1 MEEVIR
7 VLGASKIV
15 LRLVAALFAGSAIVV
30 AAAAWRLSEGPIS
43 VGFLSP
49 YVKESLTFG
58 GTDVNI
64 TLKDTVLAWRGFDR
78 GLDIVVLDL
87 EVLDGNGATVA
98 IVPELAIG
106 LDTSRLRAG
115 DFVPATID
123 IVGATFKMSRAAD
136 GRLEIGVGG
145 ALGDSA
151 AILARLRG
159 LTLAPDAWRAGAALR
174 RVSVTDA
181 ALTFEDLQRGV
192 VWHLPKAD
200 LILNRDATG
209 LSGNF
214 VFDLDLGRTP
224 TRFVAI
230 ADFDYVRRVATVAV
244 DFNDLNPQRFA
255 KKDRALAVLSRLQLP
270 VSGRISMAITDQ
282 GKFETVDFDVMGK
295 AGALDLAPV
304 FAAPSKV
311 SAMIAQGSLDIENRA
326 LLFNELVLERDTA
339 HASLVGLILVED
351 GGPRVTLNGRIE
363 GFTPTQID
371 EYWPTAFAPPVH
383 AWFADSIKDGVVTEG
398 TVRLNVGPDQLSGA
412 GLPAEAVEARFLVSG
427 VTARY
432 LDDMPPITE
441 GEGSLRLTGDSV
453 DLELSSGRLG
463 DLVLQEGSIQMVES
477 APKTWDATLEFVASG
492 DNREVLRLIDT
503 EPLRLTE
510 RFGMT
515 PDSVRGVSATRVRL
529 GFPVRRDLTLN
540 DLSFAAASNI
550 RDAEIDDAIGEVD
563 LSQGNVTLEIT
574 KAGMQAD
581 GMVALNGVPFGVIW
595 RQTFQ
600 PDNGITT
607 RIHLSG
613 HLNDTARISL
623 GVPVNEILVGEI
635 LAEVDI
641 RSSGGQLI
649 DAVFNVDLTPA
660 LVDIKLLQVTK
671 LPAKPARASFLVRP
685 LDGGGTRI
693 EQATFNSDAL
703 AASGVIELGQEGTLR
718 RIDLDRLAFG
728 RSRVAASIRPRA
740 PDGFIVAINGP
751 QIDAGPFLDAF
762 LNQATSELPP
772 LNLSLSTDLMIL
784 SERRSLHNVE
794 GELNYVES
802 LESLRAS
809 GSINGDAPINV
820 ELVTTQEGPQRLT
833 IAGTNAG
840 ALARTTGLF
849 DDAVGGALL
858 VSASLRESDTGPVI
872 DGRME
877 VTDLRVTRASKLAR
891 VLSLASLTGLLDVMT
906 GEGLHF
912 ARADVPFRFHAGLLE
927 VIDARAFGPSLGIT
941 LDGEINGDADEISMY
956 GTLVPAYTIN
966 SVLGEIPL
974 IGPLLVGREGE
985 GVFAL
990 TYGISGTVEEPVITV
1005 NPLSAL
1011 APGFLRNF
1019 FAIFT
1024 GGARPDSDDPHRPF
1038 LREQPG

>member
-1 MEEVIR
+1 M
-7 VLGASKIV
+7 
-15 LRLVAALFAGSAIVV
+15 
-30 AAAAWRLSEGPIS
+30 
-43 VGFLSP
+43 
-49 YVKESLTFG
+49 
-58 GTDVNI
+58 
-64 TLKDTVLAWRGFDR
+64 
-78 GLDIVVLDL
+78 
-87 EVLDGNGATVA
+87 
-98 IVPELAIG
+98 
-106 LDTSRLRAG
+106 
-115 DFVPATID
+115 
-123 IVGATFKMSRAAD
+123 
-136 GRLEIGVGG
+136 
-145 ALGDSA
+145 
-151 AILARLRG
+151 
-159 LTLAPDAWRAGAALR
+159 
-174 RVSVTDA
+174 
-181 ALTFEDLQRGV
+181 
-192 VWHLPKAD
+192 VWHLPKVD

-209 LSGNF
+209 LSGDL
-214 VFDLDLGRTP
+214 VFDLDLGDTP
-224 TRFVAI
+224 TRFVAT
-230 ADFDYVRRVATVAV
+230 ADFDNVRRVTTVVV
-244 DFNDLNPQRFA
+244 DFMDLNPQKLA
-255 KKDRALAVLSRLQLP
+255 KKERALLALSRLQLP

-282 GKFETVDFDVMGK
+282 GKFETVDFDVSGK
-295 AGALDLAPV
+295 GGALDLAPV
-304 FAAPSKV
+304 FATPSKV
-311 SAMIAQGSLDIENRA
+311 SAMAAQGSLDIENRA
-326 LLFNELVLERDTA
+326 LLFNKLVLERDTA
-339 HASLVGLILVED
+339 HAALAGLIMVED

-371 EYWPTAFAPPVH
+371 EYWPTVFAPPVH

-398 TVRLNVGPDQLSGA
+398 TVRLNIGPDQLNGA
-412 GLPAEAVEARFLVSG
+412 GLPAEAIEARFSVSG

-432 LDDMPPITE
+432 FGDMPPITE

-463 DLVLQEGSIQMVES
+463 DLVLLEGAIQMVES

-510 RFGMT
+510 RFGIN

-563 LSQGNVTLEIT
+563 LSQGNVTLEVT

-595 RQTFQ
+595 RETFQ
-600 PDNGITT
+600 PGNGITT
-607 RIHLSG
+607 RINLSG
-613 HLNDTARISL
+613 YLNDTARIAL
-623 GVPVNEILVGEI
+623 GVPVNEFLVGEI
-635 LAEVDI
+635 FAEVDI
-641 RSSGGQLI
+641 RSSGRQFI
-649 DAVFNVDLTPA
+649 DAVFDVDLTPA
-660 LVDIKLLQVTK
+660 LVDVKVLQAKK
-671 LPAKPARASFLVRP
+671 LPTKPARASFLVRP

-693 EQATFNSDAL
+693 EQATFNSDVL
-703 AASGVIELGQEGTLR
+703 AASGVIELGQERTLR
-718 RIDLDRLAFG
+718 RIDLDHLAFG
-728 RSRVAASIRPRA
+728 RSRIAASIRPRA
-740 PDGFIVAINGP
+740 PNGFIVAINGSR
-751 QIDAGPFLDAF
+751 IDAEPFFDAF
-762 LNQATSELPP
+762 FNKAAGELPP
-772 LNLSLSTDLMIL
+772 LNVSLSTDLMIL
-784 SERRSLHNVE
+784 SERRSLHSVE
-794 GELNYVES
+794 GEFNYVES

-809 GSINGDAPINV
+809 GSINGEAPINI
-820 ELVTTQEGPQRLT
+820 ELVTTPEGPRRLT

-849 DDAVGGALL
+849 DDAVGGDLL
-858 VSASLRESDTGPVI
+858 VSASLRESDIGPVI

-877 VTDLRVTRASKLAR
+877 ITDLRVMRASSLAR

-906 GEGLHF
+906 GEGLYF
-912 ARADVPFRFHAGLLE
+912 ARADVPFRFHDGLLE

-941 LDGEINGDADEISMY
+941 LDGEINGDTDEISMF

-974 IGPLLVGREGE
+974 LGPLLVGREGE

-990 TYGISGTVEEPVITV
+990 TYGISGPTEEPVITV

-1024 GGARPDSDDPHRPF
+1024 GGAPPDPDDPQRPF

>member
-1 MEEVIR
+1 MEEFIR

-15 LRLVAALFAGSAIVV
+15 LRIVAALFAGSAIVV

-43 VGFLSP
+43 VGFLSL
-49 YVKESLTFG
+49 YIKDSLTFG
-58 GTDVNI
+58 GTDFDI
-64 TLKDTVLAWRGFDR
+64 ALKDTVLAWRGLDR

-106 LDTSRLRAG
+106 LDTSRLLAG
-115 DFVPATID
+115 DFVPATVD
-123 IVGATFKMSRAAD
+123 IVGATFKLRRAAD

-145 ALGDSA
+145 DLSNSA
-151 AILARLRG
+151 AILERLRG
-159 LTLAPDAWRAGAALR
+159 LTLAPDSWRVGAALR
-174 RVSVTDA
+174 RVSITDA
-181 ALTFEDLQRGV
+181 TLTFEDLERGV
-192 VWHLPKAD
+192 VWHLPKVD

-209 LSGNF
+209 LSGNM
-214 VFDLDLGRTP
+214 VLDLDLGRMP

-230 ADFDYVRRVATVAV
+230 ADFDYVRRVTTVSV
-244 DFNDLNPQRFA
+244 DFMDLNPQRLA

-270 VSGRISMAITDQ
+270 VSGRISMSITDQ
-282 GKFETVDFDVMGK
+282 GKFETVDFDLRGK
-295 AGALDLAPV
+295 VGALDLAPV
-304 FAAPSKV
+304 FAVPPKV
-311 SAMIAQGSLDIENRA
+311 SAMSAQGAFDIENRV

-339 HASLVGLILVED
+339 HTALVGLISLED

-363 GFTPTQID
+363 GLTPSQID

-412 GLPAEAVEARFLVSG
+412 GLPAEAVEARFSVSG

-432 LDDMPPITE
+432 FGDMPPITE

-463 DLVLQEGSIQMVES
+463 DLVLQEGSIQMFES

-492 DNREVLRLIDT
+492 DNREVLRLINT

-550 RDAEIDDAIGEVD
+550 REAEIDDVIGEVD
-563 LSQGNVTLEIT
+563 LSRGNVTLEVT
-574 KAGMQAD
+574 KAGIQAD
-581 GMVALNGVPFGVIW
+581 GMVALNGVPLDVIW
-595 RQTFQ
+595 RETFQ
-600 PDNGITT
+600 PGNGITT
-607 RIHLSG
+607 QVHLSG
-613 HLNDTARISL
+613 HLNDSARIAL
-623 GVPVNEILVGEI
+623 GVPVNEFLVGEI
-635 LAEVDI
+635 FAEVDI
-641 RSSGGQLI
+641 RSSGRQLI
-649 DAVFNVDLTPA
+649 DAVFDVDLTPA
-660 LVDIKLLQVTK
+660 LVDVKLLQAKK
-671 LPAKPARASFLVRP
+671 LPTKPARASFLVRP

-703 AASGVIELGQEGTLR
+703 VASGVIELGQERNLR
-718 RIDLDRLAFG
+718 RIDLDHLTFG

-762 LNQATSELPP
+762 FNQATGELPP
-772 LNLSLSTDLMIL
+772 LNVSLSTDLMIL
-784 SERRSLHNVE
+784 SETRSLHSLE
-794 GELNYVES
+794 GEFNYAES
-802 LESLRAS
+802 LESLLAS
-809 GSINGDAPINV
+809 GSINGEAPINV
-820 ELVTTQEGPQRLT
+820 ELVTTPEGPRRLT

-849 DDAVGGALL
+849 DDAVGGVLF
-858 VSASLRESDTGPVI
+858 VSASLRESDIGPVI

-877 VTDLRVTRASKLAR
+877 ITDLRVTRANSLAR

-912 ARADVPFRFHAGLLE
+912 VRADVPFRFHDGLLE

-941 LDGEINGDADEISMY
+941 LDGEINGDTDEMSMF

-974 IGPLLVGREGE
+974 IGTLLVGREGE

-990 TYGISGTVEEPVITV
+990 TYGISGPVEEPVITV

-1019 FAIFT
+1019 FGIFT
-1024 GGARPDSDDPHRPF
+1024 GGAPPDSDDPNRPF

>member
-15 LRLVAALFAGSAIVV
+15 LRLVAALFAGSAIVF

-49 YVKESLTFG
+49 YIKDALTFG
-58 GTDVNI
+58 GTDVDI
-64 TLKDTVLAWRGFDR
+64 ALKDTVLVWRGFDR

-87 EVLDGNGATVA
+87 EVLDGDGATVA

-106 LDTSRLRAG
+106 LDISRLRAG
-115 DFVPATID
+115 DFVPATVD
-123 IVGATFKMSRAAD
+123 IVGATFKLRRAAD
-136 GRLEIGVGG
+136 GRLKVGVGG
-145 ALGDSA
+145 DLGNSA
-151 AILARLRG
+151 TILRHLRG
-159 LTLAPDAWRAGAALR
+159 LTLAPDAWRVGAALR

-181 ALTFEDLQRGV
+181 TLTFEDLRRGV

-209 LSGNF
+209 LSGDL
-214 VFDLDLGRTP
+214 VFDLDLGGTP

-230 ADFDYVRRVATVAV
+230 ADFDYVRRVTAVVV
-244 DFNDLNPQRFA
+244 DFIDLNTQRLA
-255 KKDRALAVLSRLQLP
+255 KKDKAFAALSRLQLP

-282 GKFETVDFDVMGK
+282 GKFEAVDFDVMGK
-295 AGALDLAPV
+295 GGALDLAPV

-311 SAMIAQGSLDIENRA
+311 SAVAAQGSLDIENRA
-326 LLFNELVLERDTA
+326 LLFDELVLERDTA
-339 HASLVGLILVED
+339 HAALAGLILIED

-383 AWFADSIKDGVVTEG
+383 AWFVDSIKDGVVTEG
-398 TVRLNVGPDQLSGA
+398 TVRLNVGPDELNGA
-412 GLPAEAVEARFLVSG
+412 GLPAEAVEARFSVSG

-432 LDDMPPITE
+432 FGDMPLITE
-441 GEGSLRLTGDSV
+441 GVGSLRLTGDSV

-463 DLVLQEGSIQMVES
+463 DLVLQEGAIQMVES
-477 APKTWDATLEFVASG
+477 APKIWDATLEFVASG

-515 PDSVRGVSATRVRL
+515 PESVRGVSATRIRL

-550 RDAEIDDAIGEVD
+550 RDAEIDDAIGEMD
-563 LSQGNVTLEIT
+563 LSQGNVTLEVT

-581 GMVALNGVPFGVIW
+581 GMVAINGVPFGVIW
-595 RQTFQ
+595 RETFQ

-607 RIHLSG
+607 RIHLGG
-613 HLNDTARISL
+613 HLNDTARIAL
-623 GVPVNEILVGEI
+623 GVPVNEFIVGEI
-635 LAEVDI
+635 FAEIDI
-641 RSSGGQLI
+641 RSSGRQLI
-649 DAVFNVDLTPA
+649 DAVFDVDLTPA
-660 LVDIKLLQVTK
+660 LVDVKLLQATK
-671 LPAKPARASFLVRP
+671 LPNKPARASFLVLP
-685 LDGGGTRI
+685 LDGDGTRI
-693 EQATFNSDAL
+693 EKATFISDVL
-703 AASGVIELGQEGTLR
+703 AASGVIELGPERTLR
-718 RIDLDRLAFG
+718 RIDLDHLAFG

-740 PDGFIVAINGP
+740 PNGFIVAINGP
-751 QIDAGPFLDAF
+751 QVDAGPFLDAF
-762 LNQATSELPP
+762 FNQGTAELPP
-772 LNLSLSTDLMIL
+772 LNVSLSTDLMIL
-784 SERRSLHNVE
+784 SERRSLHSVE
-794 GELNYVES
+794 GEFNYVES

-809 GSINGDAPINV
+809 GSINGEAPINI
-820 ELVTTQEGPQRLT
+820 ELVTTPEGPRRLL
-833 IAGTNAG
+833 IAGANAG

-849 DDAVGGALL
+849 DDAVGGDLL
-858 VSASLRESDTGPVI
+858 VSASLIESDIGTVI

-877 VTDLRVTRASKLAR
+877 ITDLRVTRASSFAR

-912 ARADVPFRFHAGLLE
+912 TRADVPFRFHDGLLE
-927 VIDARAFGPSLGIT
+927 IIDARAFGPSLGIT
-941 LDGEINGDADEISMY
+941 LDGEINGDADKISMF

-974 IGPLLVGREGE
+974 IGTLLVGREGE

-990 TYGISGTVEEPVITV
+990 TYGISGPIEEPVITV

-1024 GGARPDSDDPHRPF
+1024 AGAPPDPDDPQQPF